1 MDFVNEPTIKYVDHT
16 YHDFSRFLSSGG
28 ELRKSKKGG
37 KNFPAKVHR
46 MLSDDCNNDV
56 ITWMPHGRSFKVL
69 NREELVSR
77 VIPNYFVC
85 GKYESFTRQL
95 NGWGFKR
102 LYQKG
107 PDNGCFYHECFLRAM
122 PELTAM
128 ITRVP
133 PKQGKCS
140 PFPDGEPNFEDISK
154 RYPVPLKAK
163 QGKGGASFD
172 SIVSGPKKKMMR
184 EKKINAKSAVKTTG
198 EARGKEETSCVPAN
212 IHHPVLHEG
221 KPCAEESA
229 SKRRDVRQQMS
240 QSRPDNPQ
248 VGYPLFEYSRPMYHD
263 ASSRHGRYHEH
274 PAQSA
279 QWHGYHQNH
288 HYPGYYYP
296 PAPPSRPPQDASQLH
311 SVATFEDEKAW
322 ANFPSPPRTMNE
334 QNTNDGLC
342 QDSGDLY
349 APISLAGRPSH
360 GGSSDRGAPLPPD
373 DTLEE
378 ASRMFLCKA
387 NAWRGMIGRD
397 SVSAG
402 GAGTWQG
409 SSFDYP

>member
-1 MDFVNEPTIKYVDHT
+1 
-16 YHDFSRFLSSGG
+16 
-28 ELRKSKKGG
+28 
-37 KNFPAKVHR
+37 
-46 MLSDDCNNDV
+46 
-56 ITWMPHGRSFKVL
+56 
-69 NREELVSR
+69 
-77 VIPNYFVC
+77 
-85 GKYESFTRQL
+85 
-95 NGWGFKR
+95 

-311 SVATFEDEKAW
+311 SVAAFEDEQACANYYYPPAPPPHFYLPAPPPHYYLPAPPSRPPQGVSQLHSVAAFEDEQAW
-322 ANFPSPPRTMNE
+322 ANFPSPPRSSP
-334 QNTNDGLC
+334 NTNDGLC

-378 ASRMFLCKA
+378 TSRMLLCKT
-387 NAWRGMIGRD
+387 D
-397 SVSAG
+397 SEVKG
-402 GAGTWQG
+402 EE
-409 SSFDYP
+409 